1 MANIQ
6 YFSFEC
12 RTYKQRRM
20 EIFKKKDNSMYT
32 LDDTDKIKKIDQAR
46 MYEVI
51 YDFPSQFEDGL
62 KRAKE
67 AKLPSWD
74 KNQIRNIVVAGLG
87 GSAIGGDL
95 VRSYLA
101 EKINIPFLICR
112 NYTLPHFVDSSS
124 LVFVSSYSGN
134 TEETLSAFEDA
145 LRRKAKVICMTSNGK
160 VEEISV
166 KEKIPYVKLPKGFQP
181 RAALGYSFVPILV
194 LLDSLGY
201 VKGEETNIRKA
212 KEFLE
217 ENKKKYR
224 IEIDVEKNPAKK
236 LAIKLHRK
244 LPIIYA
250 SNDHFDAVSTRW
262 KGQFCENAKM
272 LAFNNVFPEFNHNE
286 LVGWKV
292 LSDYRDDLIVVILKD
307 KEDHPSIKR
316 RMEIVRGIIEKLKVE
331 VIEEESSGEN
341 LLSRMFSLIQ
351 LGDFTSFYL
360 AILNEEDPSPV
371 KVIDFL
377 KSELAK
383 E

>member
-1 MANIQ
+1 MH
-6 YFSFEC
+6 
-12 RTYKQRRM
+12 
-20 EIFKKKDNSMYT
+20 T
-32 LDDTDKIKKIDQAR
+32 LDDKEGITKIDQGE
-46 MYEVI
+46 MYGII

-62 KRAKE
+62 KRAKDI
-67 AKLPSWD
+67 KLPDWD
-74 KNQIRNIVVAGLG
+74 KKQITNILVAGLG

-101 EKINIPFLICR
+101 EKIDIPFLICR
-112 NYTLPHFVDSSS
+112 NYTLPNFVDSSS

-145 LRRKAKVICMTSNGK
+145 WRRKAKIICITSNGK
-160 VEEISV
+160 VEEISS
-166 KEKIPYVKLPKGFQP
+166 KEKLPCVHLPKGFQP
-181 RAALGYSFVPILV
+181 RAALGYSFIPILS
-194 LLDSLGY
+194 LLERLGF
-201 VKGEETNIRKA
+201 VKGEEKNINEA
-212 KEFLE
+212 KDFLE
-217 ENKKKYR
+217 KNREKYLW
-224 IEIDVEKNPAKK
+224 EIDTEKNPAKK
-236 LAIKLHRK
+236 LATKLHKK

-250 SNDHFDAVSTRW
+250 SIDHFDAVSTRW

-307 KEDHPSIKR
+307 KEDHPRIKR
-316 RMEIVRGIIEKLKVE
+316 RMEIVKGIIEKLKVE
-331 VIEEESSGEN
+331 VIEKESCGEN

-360 AILNEEDPSPV
+360 AILNQEDPSPV

-377 KSELAK
+377 KNELAK